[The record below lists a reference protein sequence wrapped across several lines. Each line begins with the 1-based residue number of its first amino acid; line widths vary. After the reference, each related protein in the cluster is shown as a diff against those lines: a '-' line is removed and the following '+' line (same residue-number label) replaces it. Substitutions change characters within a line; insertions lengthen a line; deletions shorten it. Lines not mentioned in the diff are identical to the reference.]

1 MIRCLALLIAAC
13 AVAVSCLALLP
24 SGPAL
29 GAAGPSRGTP
39 GSAAIA
45 SSFLHPA
52 GLGHRRGRAEPP
64 HLPASPSANSP
75 AGSPAGPLAA
85 CEQRLEASQRR
96 AGTHAPTMAIVGASF
111 TAGVGPGR
119 PGRSWAVLLARQLR
133 WNAVVDGDPGAG
145 YVRAGA
151 GGRGPIAAELA
162 RVGLRTLAP
171 ALVIVQ
177 AGHDD
182 IGVPLAV
189 ERQRVTAVIDTI
201 RAEVPGA
208 RIALLTVF
216 PGRRRPAAGDQT
228 DRAIVTAARA
238 ADPQV
243 IIMDPLTGHWVYGR
257 SPDGLHPTAAGDAWI
272 AREVAGIL
280 QAHGVHPAAVRAGT
294 AGSIVCDSGISAPR
308 PASRPA
314 PSAR

>member
-1 MIRCLALLIAAC
+1 VIRRLALLIAAC
-13 AVAVSCLALLP
+13 AAAVSYLALLP

-29 GAAGPSRGTP
+29 GAAGPGWGTP
-39 GSAAIA
+39 GSGAVA
-45 SSFLHPA
+45 SSFLHPSR
-52 GLGHRRGRAEPP
+52 LGHPRGRAEQPRP
-64 HLPASPSANSP
+64 PASAP
-75 AGSPAGPLAA
+75 AGLLAA
-85 CEQRLEASQRR
+85 CEQRLEGSRR
-96 AGTHAPTMAIVGASF
+96 QAGSHAPTLAIVGASF

-119 PGRSWAVLLARQLR
+119 PGRSWAVLLARQLH

-151 GGRGPIAAELA
+151 GRRGPVAAELA
-162 RVGLRTLAP
+162 RVGLRALAP

-182 IGVPLAV
+182 IGVPPSV

-216 PGRRRPAAGDQT
+216 PGRRRPGAGDQT
-228 DRAIVTAARA
+228 DRAIVTAGQA
-238 ADPQV
+238 ADHQV
-243 IIMDPLTGHWVYGR
+243 IIMDPLTGHWVFGR

-280 QAHGVHPAAVRAGT
+280 QAHGVRPAAARAGT
-294 AGSIVCDSGISAPR
+294 AGSIVCDSGIPAP
-308 PASRPA
+308 RPA

>member
-1 MIRCLALLIAAC
+1 VIRRLALLIAAC
-13 AVAVSCLALLP
+13 AAAVSCLALLP

-29 GAAGPSRGTP
+29 GAARPGWGTP
-39 GSAAIA
+39 GSGSVA
-45 SSFLHPA
+45 SSLLLPA
-52 GLGHRRGRAEPP
+52 RLGHRRGQTERPRP
-64 HLPASPSANSP
+64 PASPP
-75 AGSPAGPLAA
+75 AGLLAA
-85 CEQRLEASQRR
+85 CEQRLEASRR
-96 AGTHAPTMAIVGASF
+96 RGVTHAPTLAIVGASF

-119 PGRSWAVLLARQLR
+119 PGRSWAVLLARQLH
-133 WNAVVDGDPGAG
+133 WNAVVDGVPGVG

-151 GGRGPIAAELA
+151 GRRGPVAAELA
-162 RVGLRTLAP
+162 GVGLRALAP

-182 IGVPLAV
+182 IGVPASI

-228 DRAIVTAARA
+228 DRAIVTAART
-238 ADPQV
+238 ADPRV
-243 IIMDPLTGHWVYGR
+243 IIMDPLTGHWVFAR
-257 SPDGLHPTAAGDAWI
+257 SPDGLHPTTAGDAWI
-272 AREVAGIL
+272 AHEVAGIL
-280 QAHGVHPAAVRAGT
+280 RVHGVRPAPARAGT
-294 AGSIVCDSGISAPR
+294 AGSTVCDSGLPAP
-308 PASRPA
+308 RPA